1 MDAHDNSLLAQ
12 YGIKAETKV
21 LFHFDGHRYE
31 RLADAVN
38 YARLQQTQSKE
49 GSASI
54 APGHEN

>member
-1 MDAHDNSLLAQ
+1 MDEHDASLLAQ
-12 YGIKAETKV
+12 YGIKTETKV

-31 RLADAVN
+31 RLADAVS
-38 YARLQQTQSKE
+38 YARLLQTKSEE